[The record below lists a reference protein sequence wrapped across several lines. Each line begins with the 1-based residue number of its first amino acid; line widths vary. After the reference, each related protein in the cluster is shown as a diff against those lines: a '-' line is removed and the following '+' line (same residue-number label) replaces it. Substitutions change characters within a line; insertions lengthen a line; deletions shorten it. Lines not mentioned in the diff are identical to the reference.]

1 MDNPFFI
8 LRLYM
13 NVYAIEDEEI
23 KDIKSGI
30 LQMVVIYT
38 DEEGVEHPIQG
49 GSGFLI
55 GDMESGV
62 QYMITAKEVTYV
74 PDDMAELI
82 TDYYAE
88 DKEISELDYAIKV
101 VIRRDVMI
109 DAQLVAESDEMLF
122 MIILMKYCNH
132 KWLRQ

>member
-1 MDNPFFI
+1 
-8 LRLYM
+8 M
-13 NVYAIEDEEI
+13 NMYAIEDEEI

-62 QYMITAKEVTYV
+62 QYMI
-74 PDDMAELI
+74 
-82 TDYYAE
+82 
-88 DKEISELDYAIKV
+88 
-101 VIRRDVMI
+101 VI
-109 DAQLVAESDEMLF
+109 
-122 MIILMKYCNH
+122 
-132 KWLRQ
+132 